1 MKKVKAI
8 VERSEDAFYAYVPN
22 IEGCTAGGESFDTVK
37 ENLSTILD
45 IFILEDEILK
55 DKYGSGYNIEFEVDL
70 ESVFKLLPEVNITQ
84 LAKLGD
90 LNPGLLR
97 QYVSGSKKASEKQTS
112 KVMDAIDR
120 LILKLNSITIT
131 AVE

>member
-8 VERSEDAFYAYVPN
+8 VERSEDAFYAYVPK
-22 IEGCTAGGESFDTVK
+22 IEGCAAGGESFDSVK
-37 ENLSTILD
+37 DNLSTILD
-45 IFILEDEILK
+45 LFILEDETLK
-55 DKYGSGYNIEFEVDL
+55 TKYESGYHIEFEVDL

-84 LAKLGD
+84 LAKLGN

-120 LILKLNSITIT
+120 LISKLNSITIS
-131 AVE
+131 AIE